1 MGKISVKPFRPV
13 YPSPAA
19 LITSVASDGK
29 ANIITLGEVYN
40 LSVSK
45 PVIVGISMAKPRY
58 SHKLIS
64 ESGEYVLNL
73 PTTQILEKVDR
84 CGTMSGRD
92 VDKFAEVGLTP
103 IPASKVKP
111 PLIAECPINL
121 ECKVI
126 GIEEIGDHDMFI
138 GEVIAEHVDEELLDE
153 RGRIRVEKLDGLC
166 YMLGEYWSLGQKLG
180 HHGFTR
186 HIKKKS

>member
-19 LITSVASDGK
+19 LITSVSSDNK
-29 ANIITLGEVYN
+29 TNIITLAEVYN

-45 PVIVGISMAKPRY
+45 PVIAGISIAKPRY

-64 ESGEYVLNL
+64 ESLEYVLNL

-84 CGTMSGRD
+84 CGTISGRD

-126 GIEEIGDHDMFI
+126 GIQEIGDHDMFI
-138 GEVIAEHVDEELLDE
+138 GEVIVEHVDEEVLDE
-153 RGRIRVEKLDGLC
+153 NGRIQVEKLNGLC
-166 YMLGEYWSLGQKLG
+166 YVLGEYWSLGQKLG
-180 HHGFTR
+180 YHGFSR
-186 HIKKKS
+186 RK